1 MSIILN
7 WSARGQTADNIKI
20 YRSTVRD
27 AAGFSLLVTLPGDAI
42 TYEDTTA
49 LINKLYYYRV
59 NIVIGAEEVPG
70 MITPN
75 MICPDT
81 GPGPKT
87 LVKGTMEWGYFGK
100 LTAGEF
106 LSSSQL
112 RTTYGGMS
120 NWGTASLNDISYW
133 RKYACNGTIIYIP
146 DSCLY
151 LSASAQLLGPLN
163 ALYAAGILY
172 GNNNA
177 QKVPFITSGAR
188 VQNAKVVKDQYE
200 FMIRAPKVSATSD
213 GSAGYL
219 PVTTGTFEWG
229 LSEAWLITM
238 CNAARYV
245 NVIYIGNNTSFPAV
259 SPVETTLPAY
269 DVITQHMS
277 SSTLVYIAPMASG
290 GFPSAAAVTTN
301 RIWGYLPILELILG

>member
-7 WSARGQTADNIKI
+7 WSARGQTADNIKV
-20 YRSTVRD
+20 YRSTTR
-27 AAGFSLLVTLPGDAI
+27 ATAGTSLLATLPGDAV

-49 LINKLYYYRV
+49 VANKLYYYQV

-70 MITPN
+70 MIIPN

-100 LTAGEF
+100 LTAAEF

-112 RTTYGGMS
+112 RVMYGGMS

-163 ALYAAGILY
+163 ALYSAGILY
-172 GNNNA
+172 GNNSA
-177 QKVPFITSGAR
+177 QKVSYITSGAR

-200 FMIRAPKVSATSD
+200 FMIRAPKASGTSD
-213 GSAGYL
+213 ASAGYST
-219 PVTTGTFEWG
+219 VTSGTLDWG
-229 LSEAWLITM
+229 LSETWLITM
-238 CNAARYV
+238 CNAARYA
-245 NVIYIGNNTSFPAV
+245 NATFIGNGTSFPAV
-259 SPVETTLPAY
+259 SPVEATLPTY
-269 DVITQHMS
+269 DILTQQMAS
-277 SSTLVYIAPMASG
+277 ATQVYITPMATN
-290 GFPSAAAVTTN
+290 GFPTAAAVTTN

>member
-7 WSARGQTADNIKI
+7 WSARGQTADNIKV
-20 YRSTVRD
+20 YRSTTRADV
-27 AAGFSLLVTLPGDAI
+27 GSSLLTTLPGDAV
-42 TYEDTTA
+42 TYEDATA
-49 LINKLYYYRV
+49 VANKLYYYQV

-70 MITPN
+70 MIIPN

-100 LTAGEF
+100 LTAAEF

-112 RTTYGGMS
+112 RASYGSMS
-120 NWGTASLNDISYW
+120 NWGTAGLNDISYW

-151 LSASAQLLGPLN
+151 LSASIQLSGALN
-163 ALYAAGILY
+163 ALYSAGILY

-177 QKVPFITSGAR
+177 QKVAFITSGAR
-188 VQNAKVVKDQYE
+188 TQNAKVVKDQYE
-200 FMIRAPKVSATSD
+200 FMIRAPKASGTGDA
-213 GSAGYL
+213 SAGYSA
-219 PVTTGTFEWG
+219 VNAGTLEWG
-229 LSEAWLITM
+229 LSETWLITM
-238 CNAARYV
+238 CNAGRYA
-245 NVIYIGNNTSFPAV
+245 NATYISNSLSFPVV

-269 DVITQHMS
+269 DILTQHMS
-277 SSTLVYIAPMASG
+277 SSTLVYIAPMASS